1 MRHIPEPVEPDA
13 PLPAGDAG
21 PLNDQ
26 GSTEFNVG
34 GVERAL
40 LPAEQLEQLLS
51 YMHSTYPEPAA
62 TPPWKNGGSGAD
74 SDGGDD
80 SADSDD
86 RDSSGAAMDRYIAHL
101 PDRITHAA
109 MLMLGSGLD
118 HSMPGVAYGVNIAK
132 TRELPALSDI
142 PDTAGE
148 PVIPARIF
156 VPSSPTRRWAVSLHP
171 GGLWRGAGPAL
182 EMNWRPDVAAAAELS
197 GTTILDLDYPLAPD
211 ADLEAIVDSVD
222 KALTYVESQVPHS
235 VSLWG
240 RGAGAALVTLV
251 TQRHPVDA
259 LVLTYPNFDTVAA
272 LPSALHASLT
282 VPSPTTWPRT
292 LLQTALQDEVPG
304 PPDTAGVH
312 NVHLAQ
318 YHSTHYIAT
327 PAESRRQI
335 NDVADFLRTVD
346 RG

>member
-1 MRHIPEPVEPDA
+1 MGPNRPDSPDQPDHRAGQERMRHIPEPVEPYA

-62 TPPWKNGGSGAD
+62 IPPWTNGGSGGDGDD
-74 SDGGDD
+74 SDG
-80 SADSDD
+80 
-86 RDSSGAAMDRYIAHL
+86 SGAAMDRYIAHL

-156 VPSSPTRRWAVSLHP
+156 VPNSPTRRWAVSLHP

-182 EMNWRPDVAAAAELS
+182 EMNWRPEVAAAAELS
-197 GTTILDLDYPLAPD
+197 GTTILDLDYPLAPE
-211 ADLEAIVDSVD
+211 ADLY
-222 KALTYVESQVPHS
+222 AL
-235 VSLWG
+235 SLI
-240 RGAGAALVTLV
+240 
-251 TQRHPVDA
+251 H
-259 LVLTYPNFDTVAA
+259 
-272 LPSALHASLT
+272 
-282 VPSPTTWPRT
+282 
-292 LLQTALQDEVPG
+292 
-304 PPDTAGVH
+304 
-312 NVHLAQ
+312 
-318 YHSTHYIAT
+318 I
-327 PAESRRQI
+327 
-335 NDVADFLRTVD
+335 
-346 RG
+346 